1 MTQVTK
7 YQICRATAR
16 PIPEATFHHQLLQ
29 GIEAWLTDLI
39 PKEKVRKVF
48 LWVLPQLVSQ
58 GAQSAGDLYATLPAD
73 AGAVLGSSNALKHHL
88 LTLSTLGILQKE
100 GAKFTLTAT
109 AKSRL
114 EPIAELVQKAE
125 YKELLTPYVGT
136 ITTLLCII
144 ARGVRDQAGALTETQ
159 VFSLAGALIQTGVQL
174 AAQDL
179 KQHGILQQRCNRC
192 LFPFELEPSAEGDD
206 KEGVEKDET
215 QV

>member
-7 YQICRATAR
+7 HQICRAAAR
-16 PIPEATFHHQLLQ
+16 PIPEATFHPQLLQ

-48 LWVLPQLVSQ
+48 LWVLPQLISQ
-58 GAQSAGDLYATLPAD
+58 GAQSAGELYATLPVEAS
-73 AGAVLGSSNALKHHL
+73 AVLGSSNALKHHL

-100 GAKFTLTAT
+100 EAKFALTAT

-114 EPIAELVQKAE
+114 EPIAKLLQNTE
-125 YKELLTPYVGT
+125 YKELLTPYMGT

-144 ARGVRDQAGALTETQ
+144 ARGVRDQAGALTEPQ
-159 VFSLAGALIQTGVQL
+159 IFSLAGTLIQIGLQL
-174 AAQDL
+174 AAQVL
-179 KQHGILQQRCNRC
+179 KQHGILQQRCDRC
-192 LFPFELEPSAEGDD
+192 LFPFEPEPSAEGDEE
-206 KEGVEKDET
+206 EGVENDET